1 MSTERGHWCSEKGRG
16 EEGGG
21 GEVHSLQRAETRRG
35 GGGDAGGAVTLP
47 IGLSQANQAGSVRR
61 VEGESSG
68 NVKKINVNMF
78 ISHIHTCTC
87 RRLQ

>member
-1 MSTERGHWCSEKGRG
+1 MRRG
-16 EEGGG
+16 EEKK
-21 GEVHSLQRAETRRG
+21 EEEEKFTHYSVLRRAGAEGVTL
-35 GGGDAGGAVTLP
+35 GGDAARG
-47 IGLSQANQAGSVRR
+47 GLSQANQAGSVRR

-68 NVKKINVNMF
+68 NVKKINVNVF